1 MATSTSIS
9 INGDTLTLSGVL
21 DHESVLEVD
30 QQGQQWLL
38 ESDTRECKLELGAIT
53 YSSSAGIALL
63 LGWLRIA
70 QHQQKTLRFLHVPA
84 SMIALA
90 NVGGLEDLLV

>member
-1 MATSTSIS
+1 MAAWASVS
-9 INGDTLTLSGVL
+9 INGDTLILMGAL
-21 DHESVLEVD
+21 DCETVLEVD

-38 ESDTRECKLELGAIT
+38 EAETRECKLDLSAIT

-70 QHQQKTLRFLHVPA
+70 QQQQKTLQFLQAPA

>member
-1 MATSTSIS
+1 MVTSASIS
-9 INGDTLTLSGVL
+9 IQGDTLTLSGVL

-38 ESDTRECKLELGAIT
+38 ESNTRECKLELGNIT

-70 QHQQKTLRFLHVPA
+70 QQQQKNLHFLKAPA
-84 SMIALA
+84 NMIALA
-90 NVGGLEDLLV
+90 KVGGLEDLLV

>member
-1 MATSTSIS
+1 MATSASIS
-9 INGDTLTLSGVL
+9 INGDTLILAGVL
-21 DHESVLEVD
+21 NHETVLKVD
-30 QQGQQWLL
+30 KQGQQWLL
-38 ESDTRECKLELGAIT
+38 ESAPVDCKLDLSAIT

-70 QHQQKTLRFLHVPA
+70 QQQQKNLCFLQAPA

-90 NVGGLEDLLV
+90 KVGGLEDLLV

>member
-1 MATSTSIS
+1 MATSASIS
-9 INGDTLTLSGVL
+9 IQGDTLTLSGVL
-21 DHESVLEVD
+21 DHESVLDID

-38 ESDTRECKLELGAIT
+38 ESQTREYKLDLGAIT

-70 QHQQKTLRFLHVPA
+70 QQQQKTLQFLHMPA

>member
-1 MATSTSIS
+1 MATSASIS
-9 INGDTLTLSGVL
+9 IQGDTLILAGVL
-21 DHESVLEVD
+21 NHETVLEVD

-38 ESDTRECKLELGAIT
+38 ESAPVDCKLDLGAIT

-70 QHQQKTLRFLHVPA
+70 QQQQKNLYFLKAPA

-90 NVGGLEDLLV
+90 KVGGLEDLLA

>member
-1 MATSTSIS
+1 MAAWASVS
-9 INGDTLTLSGVL
+9 INDDTLTLTGVL
-21 DHESVLEVD
+21 DHETVLKVD
-30 QQGQQWLL
+30 EPGQQWLL
-38 ESDTRECKLELGAIT
+38 KLAPRECKLDLSAIT
-53 YSSSAGIALL
+53 YSNSAGIALL

-70 QHQQKTLRFLHVPA
+70 QQQQKTLQFSQAPA

>member
-1 MATSTSIS
+1 MATSASIS
-9 INGDTLTLSGVL
+9 IQGDTLTLSGVL
-21 DHESVLEVD
+21 DHESVLDID

-38 ESDTRECKLELGAIT
+38 ESQTREYKLDLGAIT

-70 QHQQKTLRFLHVPA
+70 QQQQKTLQFLHMPV

>member
-1 MATSTSIS
+1 MATSASIS
-9 INGDTLTLSGVL
+9 INGDTLTLTGVL

-30 QQGQQWLL
+30 PQGQQWLL
-38 ESDTRECKLELGAIT
+38 ESHTSECKLDLGTIT

-70 QHQQKTLRFLHVPA
+70 QEQQKTLRFLQVPA

>member
-1 MATSTSIS
+1 MTTRASVSID
-9 INGDTLTLSGVL
+9 GDTLTLTGVL
-21 DHESVLEVD
+21 DHETVLAVD
-30 QQGQQWLL
+30 EPGRQWLL
-38 ESDTRECKLELGAIT
+38 GSAPRECKLALGTIT

-70 QHQQKTLRFLHVPA
+70 QQQQKTLQLLQVPA

-90 NVGGLEDLLV
+90 NLGGLEDLLV

>member
-1 MATSTSIS
+1 MATSASIS

-30 QQGQQWLL
+30 QQGQQWLVQ
-38 ESDTRECKLELGAIT
+38 SPSVDCKLDLGAIT

-70 QHQQKTLRFLHVPA
+70 QQQQKNLHFLKAPA
-84 SMIALA
+84 NMIALA
-90 NVGGLEDLLV
+90 KVGGLEDLLV